1 MKQSL
6 LTVLIS
12 VLLLYTSDIIAQDI
26 TCANLIN
33 EVYKDSEIIKPNSTN
48 NPTVNYAKPNT
59 QILDVRYV
67 NDFVSGGGSNH
78 YCNTVTDCTDGSAS
92 LIYQVYYPNTAY
104 SETKKLPAVI
114 LFHAGG
120 FSDCTNFNTTEMQ
133 TYCTEF
139 AKRGFVAFNV
149 EYRRGKE
156 EDSVSKYTSASR
168 FLAMYRCI
176 QDARGAIRTI
186 VSRELNNVTP
196 YRIDVQSIFLGG
208 LSSGSVMAI
217 AAGYYNS
224 TMINQ
229 IFPSVSSYL
238 GDIDGD
244 NYLGN
249 ASEGSYII
257 KGVLDLW
264 GAAHLPL
271 NFASNPAGF
280 FSQNSKRP
288 SLIAFHGG
296 SDGVINIDSSN
307 LFFSP
312 STSRYRSESLCVNG
326 TYTLPDN
333 GANKSDLKLYGSQ
346 GFYKILKT
354 SLNIPCELY
363 IDCDMKHGLDE
374 ATSDFGLAN
383 GDASAVSIKDV
394 QVYIVQ
400 RAATFFQYVMN
411 PNFPYTLTHTR
422 FVDCLNSRYGCNS
435 DSATACS
442 DMAVTGTFYA
452 DADHD
457 GYGNPVHSI
466 QACPAPAGYVAN
478 NADCDDTDPNIHP
491 GAIEVC
497 DGKDNNCDGQIDEGV
512 TSTFYADA
520 DYDGYGNPA
529 NSVQACSA
537 PAGYVANKT
546 DCDDTDPS
554 IHPDATEVCDGKDN
568 NCDGQIDEGIL
579 TTFYWDA
586 DGDGY
591 GNPANSVQACS
602 APAGYVANNAD
613 CNDTDPNTHP
623 GATEV
628 CDGKDNN
635 CDGQIDEGVT
645 STFYADADG
654 DGYGNPVSSVQAC
667 SAPAGY
673 VANNTDCDDTDP
685 NIHPGAT
692 EICDGKDNNCNGQID
707 EGATSTF
714 YADADGDG
722 YGNPVSSV
730 QACSAPT
737 GYVANNAD
745 CDDADRNIHP
755 GATEV
760 CDGKDNNCNGQTD
773 EGVLST
779 FYADADGDGY
789 GNPAS
794 SVQAC
799 SAPAGYVANSTDCN
813 DTDPNVHPGAIEIC
827 DGEDNNCDG
836 QIDEGLGVLTI
847 FYQDADG
854 DGYGDPSHTTQACSP
869 PTGYVIDKGDCD
881 DTDPNIHP
889 GATEVC
895 DGKDNNCDGQIDE
908 GVISTFYADADHD
921 GYGNPANS
929 VQACSAPAGYVA
941 NNTDCDDTDPNIH
954 PGATEVCDGKDNNCD
969 GQIDEGILTT
979 FYRDADGDGYGNPAS
994 SVQACSAPAG
1004 YVANNTD
1011 CNDIDPNTHPGATE
1025 VCDGKDNNC
1034 DGQIDEG
1041 VTSTFYADADHDGYG
1056 NPNSSIKACTPPAG
1070 YVSNNGDCN
1079 DNDPA
1084 ISPAAV
1090 EVCGNK
1096 IDDNCN
1102 GLADEQ
1108 PCYVCQNVTNLSTTN
1123 ITCNSAKL
1131 NWVSISNPLQWQ
1143 VQYKINNKTAKWVDI
1158 LPFPTGDIRS
1168 VTINSLLSNKG
1179 YVWHIRAKCSKT
1191 WTSYSNSISFKTA
1204 TTCISSVNVSTINKN
1219 EISNATLKLYPNPTK
1234 GQFVVELHVTDKIN
1248 AKAKIQLI
1256 DMTGK
1261 TVQTENAE
1269 VNSGSLQ
1276 KTISIS
1282 SNLTKGIY
1290 MVRILV
1296 NDKIYKTQLVYAK

>member
-78 YCNTVTDCTDGSAS
+78 YCNTVTDCTDGSVS

-120 FSDCTNFNTTEMQ
+120 FSDCTNFNT
-133 TYCTEF
+133 
-139 AKRGFVAFNV
+139 
-149 EYRRGKE
+149 
-156 EDSVSKYTSASR
+156 
-168 FLAMYRCI
+168 
-176 QDARGAIRTI
+176 
-186 VSRELNNVTP
+186 
-196 YRIDVQSIFLGG
+196 
-208 LSSGSVMAI
+208 
-217 AAGYYNS
+217 
-224 TMINQ
+224 
-229 IFPSVSSYL
+229 
-238 GDIDGD
+238 
-244 NYLGN
+244 
-249 ASEGSYII
+249 I

-383 GDASAVSIKDV
+383 GDASAVSVKDV

-435 DSATACS
+435 DSATTCS
-442 DMAVTGTFYA
+442 DMAVTG
-452 DADHD
+452 
-457 GYGNPVHSI
+457 
-466 QACPAPAGYVAN
+466 
-478 NADCDDTDPNIHP
+478 
-491 GAIEVC
+491 
-497 DGKDNNCDGQIDEGV
+497 
-512 TSTFYADA
+512 
-520 DYDGYGNPA
+520 
-529 NSVQACSA
+529 
-537 PAGYVANKT
+537 
-546 DCDDTDPS
+546 
-554 IHPDATEVCDGKDN
+554 
-568 NCDGQIDEGIL
+568 
-579 TTFYWDA
+579 
-586 DGDGY
+586 
-591 GNPANSVQACS
+591 
-602 APAGYVANNAD
+602 
-613 CNDTDPNTHP
+613 
-623 GATEV
+623 
-628 CDGKDNN
+628 
-635 CDGQIDEGVT
+635 
-645 STFYADADG
+645 
-654 DGYGNPVSSVQAC
+654 
-667 SAPAGY
+667 
-673 VANNTDCDDTDP
+673 
-685 NIHPGAT
+685 
-692 EICDGKDNNCNGQID
+692 
-707 EGATSTF
+707 
-714 YADADGDG
+714 
-722 YGNPVSSV
+722 
-730 QACSAPT
+730 
-737 GYVANNAD
+737 
-745 CDDADRNIHP
+745 
-755 GATEV
+755 
-760 CDGKDNNCNGQTD
+760 
-773 EGVLST
+773 
-779 FYADADGDGY
+779 
-789 GNPAS
+789 
-794 SVQAC
+794 
-799 SAPAGYVANSTDCN
+799 
-813 DTDPNVHPGAIEIC
+813 
-827 DGEDNNCDG
+827 
-836 QIDEGLGVLTI
+836 
-847 FYQDADG
+847 
-854 DGYGDPSHTTQACSP
+854 
-869 PTGYVIDKGDCD
+869 
-881 DTDPNIHP
+881 
-889 GATEVC
+889 
-895 DGKDNNCDGQIDE
+895 
-908 GVISTFYADADHD
+908 TFYADADHD

-941 NNTDCDDTDPNIH
+941 NN
-954 PGATEVCDGKDNNCD
+954 A
-969 GQIDEGILTT
+969 
-979 FYRDADGDGYGNPAS
+979 
-994 SVQACSAPAG
+994 
-1004 YVANNTD
+1004 D
-1011 CNDIDPNTHPGATE
+1011 CNDTDPNTHPGATE

-1108 PCYVCQNVTNLSTTN
+1108 PCYVCQNATNLSTTN

-1179 YVWHIRAKCSKT
+1179 YVWHIRAKCGKT